1 MPPNSFRQSLLLEL
15 VTLINI
21 PGTVYVFRERAV
33 APEDMKVTP
42 VVSFGIMEPS
52 TGENACRKL
61 ASN

>member
-21 PGTVYVFRERAV
+21 PGTAYVFRERAL
-33 APEDMKVTP
+33 APEDMKGTP
-42 VVSFGIMEPS
+42 AVSFGVMQLS